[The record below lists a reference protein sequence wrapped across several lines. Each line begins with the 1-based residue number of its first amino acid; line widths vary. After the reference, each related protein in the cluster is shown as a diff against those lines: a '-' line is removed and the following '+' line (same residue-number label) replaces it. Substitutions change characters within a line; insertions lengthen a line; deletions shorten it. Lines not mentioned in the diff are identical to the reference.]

1 MLTWRRDK
9 HTHSPL
15 PLPPVSEPLIKSGR
29 SSRLIY
35 WGSVKSALG
44 KMATQTVVEIL
55 EKRKKMKE
63 KVLHFD
69 KSKSTTGVQLSCL

>member
-15 PLPPVSEPLIKSGR
+15 PLPPVSEPLIKTWR

-55 EKRKKMKE
+55 EKKE

-69 KSKSTTGVQLSCL
+69 KSKSTTGAQLSYI

>member
-15 PLPPVSEPLIKSGR
+15 PLPPVSEPLIKR
-29 SSRLIY
+29 STRLIY

-44 KMATQTVVEIL
+44 KMATQTVLEIL
-55 EKRKKMKE
+55 EKRKRKE

-69 KSKSTTGVQLSCL
+69 KSKSTMGIMFIG

>member
-15 PLPPVSEPLIKSGR
+15 PLPPVSEPLIKTWR

-44 KMATQTVVEIL
+44 KTQTVVEIL

-69 KSKSTTGVQLSCL
+69 KSKSTMGTQLSCL